1 MIKKITISL
10 ISFTIISI
18 FISCES
24 PKPQK
29 LIGEWEGYSDP
40 LEAREPVFY
49 TFNSDGSGE
58 FTIRNMT
65 WVIKNYSLNE
75 ERSPAVLTLELDD
88 PFGDSKT
95 QNLFVEFI
103 SSKEIII
110 KDNKGKKIILY
121 LGKGR
126 LASLEETALR
136 KAKRKAQKNAMIFDC
151 AIIASDSRIYFKK
164 PIALGG
170 GGSSFKDYKI
180 PTYLQ
185 NTSEGKY
192 SSTLNSDNS
201 LSIVGI
207 SKSLAGDSL
216 NLIKVSVNM
225 FSPSLD
231 GDLIIEDPMAD
242 KSSEKLQLN
251 FYSDQ
256 KFILKDQNGQDVQ
269 LEVSEE
275 ILARMEKEKIKNVG
289 RDGLLSDCM
298 NLASRCQQYYNK
310 PKTLGGGGHSFMEY
324 KIPANLQKTHNGTYS
339 ASVMNDKNL
348 QIIGIG
354 KVVGNDNINP
364 VKVIV
369 TISPNKAITK
379 VVN

>member
-1 MIKKITISL
+1 MLKTLTISL

-58 FTIRNMT
+58 FTIRKMT

-75 ERSPAVLTLELDD
+75 ERSPAVLTLELED

-95 QNLFVEFI
+95 QNLFVEFVSADQMI
-103 SSKEIII
+103 V
-110 KDNKGKKIILY
+110 KDNKGKKTILY
-121 LGKGR
+121 SGKGT
-126 LASLEETALR
+126 LARLEETALR
-136 KAKRKAQKNAMIFDC
+136 NAKRKAQKNAIIFNC
-151 AIIASDSRIYFKK
+151 AIIASDSRIYYRR
-164 PIALGG
+164 PINFGG
-170 GGSSFKDYKI
+170 GGNSFKNYKI
-180 PTYLQ
+180 PSYLQ
-185 NTSEGKY
+185 NTTEGKY
-192 SSTLNSDNS
+192 NSTLNSDNS

-216 NLIKVSVNM
+216 NLIKVSVNV

-242 KSSEKLQLN
+242 KSSEKLQLM
-251 FYSDQ
+251 FYSVQ
-256 KFILKDQNGQDVQ
+256 KFILKDQNGQEVQ
-269 LEVSEE
+269 LEVSQE
-275 ILARMEKEKIKNVG
+275 ILARMEKEKIKNAG
-289 RDGLLSDCM
+289 RNGLLSDCM
-298 NLASRCQQYYNK
+298 NLASRCQQYYKK
-310 PKTLGGGGHSFMEY
+310 PKPLGGGGYSFIGY
-324 KIPANLQKTHNGTYS
+324 KIPPNLQKTHNGTYS

-348 QIIGIG
+348 QIIGVG
-354 KVVGNDNINP
+354 KVVGNDNVNP